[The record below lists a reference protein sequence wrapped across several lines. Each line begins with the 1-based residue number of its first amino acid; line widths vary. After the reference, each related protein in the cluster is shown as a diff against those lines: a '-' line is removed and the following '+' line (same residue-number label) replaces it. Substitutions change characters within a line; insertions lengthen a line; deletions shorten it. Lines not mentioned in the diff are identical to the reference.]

1 MNEVCNQHKRFT
13 IFSSFTIFQDWILVK
28 EGKTCDGA
36 DMTIEVNTIA
46 ECADRCAGNS
56 SMFGIDTLMHCTC
69 PQHASIDGTCAHVDK
84 ANNVLY
90 KYVPKGMNLHIIL
103 KVTTI
108 SIGFLYFSCA
118 INRHILQCFNLNYFR
133 PNYIA
138 A

>member
-1 MNEVCNQHKRFT
+1 M
-13 IFSSFTIFQDWILVK
+13 IQDWILVK

-36 DMTIEVNTIA
+36 DTTIEVNTIA

-108 SIGFLYFSCA
+108 SIGFIFFM
-118 INRHILQCFNLNYFR
+118 RHQTTCTTMFH
-133 PNYIA
+133 A
-138 A
+138 